1 MAGLSTL
8 HTVSLLGFI
17 GAMIFGAVAN
27 KTHFCIMGSIS
38 DWINMGSK
46 TRFRAWML
54 ALGLA
59 LIGTQIMSWLG
70 WIDVSKSIYLTTN
83 FGWLGYMTGGFL
95 FGIGMTL
102 GAGCGQR
109 TLVRVGG
116 GNLKSLV
123 LLIVLGLSAY
133 MTLRGLIAVFRVG
146 VIEPTNLD
154 LSLAGL
160 SDQSVTSIVSW
171 LTGLPQYPVW
181 IAVSLIIGL
190 GTVWYA
196 FKDKTFRHS
205 LDNILAGTVIG
216 LLIAGSWYVTGVIG
230 NDEFEPIPIEAIS
243 FIAPVGNTVNY
254 LMTYTGS
261 VIGFG
266 IAVVFGMIMGSFL
279 YAVASGTFRIETFT
293 SKNDMINH
301 LIAGVLMGFGGVLSL
316 GCTIGQGVSGMSTL
330 ALGSLVTLVSI
341 VCGSALTI
349 KMQYYMLDDG
359 FLKSLRLT
367 LADFKLMPA
376 PRPAS

>member
-181 IAVSLIIGL
+181 IAVSSIIGL